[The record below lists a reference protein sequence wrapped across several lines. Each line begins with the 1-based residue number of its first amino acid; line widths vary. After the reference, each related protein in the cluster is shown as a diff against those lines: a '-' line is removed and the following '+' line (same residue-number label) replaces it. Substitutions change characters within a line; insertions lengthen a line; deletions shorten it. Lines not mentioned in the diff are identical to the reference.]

1 MTCRSMGRQLLLAVV
16 VLWAACG
23 RQGGLSISGTTPV
36 PNQDA
41 AAGGSAGSSVGGS
54 MDAIGPA
61 VVGGSTASQVGGA
74 VAGGGSGGATTGAVG
89 GASLGG
95 SAGAR
100 SSMAG
105 VTASGGST
113 SRGGSAA
120 VSGGMPSGGGVPLQ
134 GGGGVAGGGN
144 SRATTGAMGGA
155 SSGGS
160 AGGSM
165 GGGGTARGGTT
176 SSGGSAGG
184 SAGGGGT
191 ARGGMTSSGGSAGGS
206 MGGGGTARG
215 GTNSS
220 TGTVGSSGG
229 GTGGGPDGGILAS
242 GYCTGDGTKVTYLG
256 QTVSAPATNY
266 QSGLA
271 FDCCMA
277 YGVNL
282 HTSAS
287 LGLDFQVEVV
297 SSVGVSPGDYEVGT
311 TSFRVRASVG
321 TSNESAEMATNNTS
335 GNVHMGSAPM
345 ASQAWELGLCLEV
358 VDTSSDLL
366 GTRIYVPSVT
376 MMPYYQ
382 WNNRFQVYLLHDPSL
397 TALDAAQLALDS
409 LVLATLPLLDLS
421 RIAYVEQATTR
432 IGLNPGQKLGDSI
445 HTELGHPLG
454 LPFVVVADG
463 VRIYLGT
470 FTSMVSSITPAGP
483 YIMMDDITSDGLVIQ
498 PPWTGTDPRN
508 DPRILQVL
516 TEAGKLVP

>member
-23 RQGGLSISGTTPV
+23 RQGGLSISGTTSV

-176 SSGGSAGG
+176 SST
-184 SAGGGGT
+184 GT
-191 ARGGMTSSGGSAGGS
+191 A
-206 MGGGGTARG
+206 
-215 GTNSS
+215 
-220 TGTVGSSGG
+220 GSSGG

-242 GYCTGDGTKVTYLG
+242 GYCTGDSTKVTYLG

>member
-1 MTCRSMGRQLLLAVV
+1 MNAINQTAARPGPRMTCRSMGRQLLLAVV
-16 VLWAACG
+16 VVWAGCG
-23 RQGGLSISGTTPV
+23 RQSGLPASGTTPV

-41 AAGGSAGSSVGGS
+41 AAGGSGGSSVGGS

-61 VVGGSTASQVGGA
+61 VGGSSTASQVGGA

-95 SAGAR
+95 SAGAS

-105 VTASGGST
+105 VTASGGLT

-144 SRATTGAMGGA
+144 SGAT
-155 SSGGS
+155 
-160 AGGSM
+160 AGTM
-165 GGGGTARGGTT
+165 GGTT

-184 SAGGGGT
+184 SVGGGGT

-215 GTNSS
+215 GTTSS
-220 TGTVGSSGG
+220 TGTAGSSGG

-242 GYCTGDGTKVTYLG
+242 GYCTGDSTKVTYLG

-266 QSGLA
+266 ESGLA
-271 FDCCMA
+271 FDCCMD

-287 LGLDFQVEVV
+287 FGLDFQVEVI
-297 SSVGVSPGDYEVGT
+297 SPVGISPGDYEVGT
-311 TSFRVRASVG
+311 TSFRVRAPAR
-321 TSNESAEMATNNTS
+321 TSNQSAQASANNTS
-335 GNVHMGSAPM
+335 GNVHIGSAPS
-345 ASQAWELGLCLEV
+345 ANQAWKLGLCLEV

>member
-1 MTCRSMGRQLLLAVV
+1 
-16 VLWAACG
+16 
-23 RQGGLSISGTTPV
+23 
-36 PNQDA
+36 
-41 AAGGSAGSSVGGS
+41 
-54 MDAIGPA
+54 
-61 VVGGSTASQVGGA
+61 
-74 VAGGGSGGATTGAVG
+74 
-89 GASLGG
+89 
-95 SAGAR
+95 
-100 SSMAG
+100 
-105 VTASGGST
+105 
-113 SRGGSAA
+113 
-120 VSGGMPSGGGVPLQ
+120 
-134 GGGGVAGGGN
+134 
-144 SRATTGAMGGA
+144 
-155 SSGGS
+155 
-160 AGGSM
+160 M

-176 SSGGSAGG
+176 SST
-184 SAGGGGT
+184 GT
-191 ARGGMTSSGGSAGGS
+191 A
-206 MGGGGTARG
+206 
-215 GTNSS
+215 
-220 TGTVGSSGG
+220 GSSGG

-242 GYCTGDGTKVTYLG
+242 GYCTGDSTKVTYLG

-287 LGLDFQVEVV
+287 FGLDFQVEVI
-297 SSVGVSPGDYEVGT
+297 SPVGISPGDYEVGT
-311 TSFRVRASVG
+311 TSFRVRAPAR
-321 TSNESAEMATNNTS
+321 TSNQSAQASANNTS

>member
-1 MTCRSMGRQLLLAVV
+1 MNAINQTSARPGPRMTCRSMGRQLLLAVV

-23 RQGGLSISGTTPV
+23 RQGGLSTSGTTPV
-36 PNQDA
+36 PNHDA
-41 AAGGSAGSSVGGS
+41 AAGGSSGSAVGGS
-54 MDAIGPA
+54 PGGPA
-61 VVGGSTASQVGGA
+61 VGGGSTASGVGGA

-95 SAGAR
+95 SAGAS

-113 SRGGSAA
+113 SRAGSAA
-120 VSGGMPSGGGVPLQ
+120 VSGGMPSGGGV
-134 GGGGVAGGGN
+134 AGGGN
-144 SRATTGAMGGA
+144 SGATTGAMGGA

-165 GGGGTARGGTT
+165 GGGGTARGGM
-176 SSGGSAGG
+176 S
-184 SAGGGGT
+184 
-191 ARGGMTSSGGSAGGS
+191 SSGGSAGGS

-215 GTNSS
+215 GTTSS
-220 TGTVGSSGG
+220 AGTAGSSGG

-242 GYCTGDGTKVTYLG
+242 GYCTGDSTKVTYLG

-287 LGLDFQVEVV
+287 LGLDLQVEVI

-335 GNVHMGSAPM
+335 GNVHIGSAPL
-345 ASQAWELGLCLEV
+345 ATQPWELGLCLEV

-382 WNNRFQVYLLHDPSL
+382 WNNRFQIYLLHDPSL

-445 HTELGHPLG
+445 HTELGRPLG
-454 LPFVVVADG
+454 LPFVAVADG

-470 FTSMVSSITPAGP
+470 FTSMVSSISPAGP
-483 YIMMDDITSDGLVIQ
+483 YIMMDEITSDGLVIQ